1 MSKERQVD
9 KKSIA
14 DQARLALEAEEF
26 FRAAPD
32 DRAERRAFQRANAKV
47 LTREA

>member
-1 MSKERQVD
+1 MPHTRTTDPEDDRKQ
-9 KKSIA
+9 
-14 DQARLALEAEEF
+14 LALEAEEF